1 MKCDDVQAEVT
12 ARRIA
17 QGGEVD
23 AAGVADG
30 AEGAEGA
37 GRSGGRAPAGRA
49 TEALPQDVQEHL
61 TGCPECRAEAEAL
74 GGLWDRLALLEA
86 ETPAEELR
94 ERFDAVLSAYRAGL
108 EAGAGAGVTA
118 APEPAGTPPAGR
130 PSREH
135 REQSPWW
142 RRLLDSIPAG
152 RPGFQLAYGLL
163 ALVLGVGLGSV
174 VTGTGPGTGSNG
186 GAGGDIA
193 QLRTEVRAL
202 HELVALSLLD
212 APSATERL
220 KGVAF
225 GSRMDRPDRE
235 VLDALLQAATR
246 DPNVNVRLAAI
257 EALAPVA
264 SEPRVLEPLARAL
277 PEQESPSVQVALVD
291 VLLASDGETARQAA
305 VSLLEREEV
314 HPEVRRH
321 VQERLGRSV

>member
-17 QGGEVD
+17 RGGEVD
-23 AAGVADG
+23 AEGVAG
-30 AEGAEGA
+30 GGEGA
-37 GRSGGRAPAGRA
+37 GRVGGRAPAGRA
-49 TEALPQDVQEHL
+49 TETLPREVQEHL
-61 TGCPECRAEAEAL
+61 AGCPECRAEAEAL
-74 GGLWDRLALLEA
+74 GGLWDRLALLEVEPPTA
-86 ETPAEELR
+86 ELR
-94 ERFDAVLSAYRAGL
+94 ERFDAVLESYRAGL
-108 EAGAGAGVTA
+108 EAAEGH
-118 APEPAGTPPAGR
+118 APAEGPANGHPGSRDDAPGGRSKGRSRPGT
-130 PSREH
+130 S
-135 REQSPWW
+135 WW
-142 RRLLDSIPAG
+142 RRVLDSIPTG
-152 RPGFQLAYGLL
+152 RSGFQLAYGLL
-163 ALVLGVGLGSV
+163 ALILGVGIGSL
-174 VTGTGPGTGSNG
+174 VTGGGPGP
-186 GAGGDIA
+186 GDGPSDIDR
-193 QLRTEVRAL
+193 LRTEVRAL

-235 VLDALLQAATR
+235 VLDALLQAATD

-277 PEQESPSVQVALVD
+277 PEQDSPSVQVALVD
-291 VLLASDGETARQAA
+291 ILLASDGETARQAA

-314 HPEVRRH
+314 HPDVRRH